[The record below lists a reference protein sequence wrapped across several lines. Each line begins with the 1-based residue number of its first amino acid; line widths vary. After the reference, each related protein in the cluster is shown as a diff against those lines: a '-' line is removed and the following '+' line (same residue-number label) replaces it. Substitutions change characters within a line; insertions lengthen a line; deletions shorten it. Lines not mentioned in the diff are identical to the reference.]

1 MTQDSAGRRTL
12 RRNIRELSPHA
23 WILIGG
29 SFINR
34 FGSFVVP
41 FLVLYLRQRHFS
53 IARSGT
59 ALAAYGAGE
68 LIASPV
74 GGYLADRIGRRWTI
88 ALSMYASAA
97 AMIALWRVD
106 TYGPIL
112 GLAFVAGLVS
122 EARRP
127 ASLALLTDLVPTD
140 QRVTV
145 FAVLRLAENLAFAAG
160 VALGGF
166 LANTSFAW
174 LFVGDALSSAVYGSV
189 ALLALPEGTRSSR
202 AEERRRGEGWR
213 AALADRSFV
222 LFMAASVLLFFVY
235 FQQQSTLPIY
245 VRANGLTNADFGLL
259 LSLNGV
265 IVLLFELPISAI
277 TMRHAKKPT
286 IALGFLLVGLGFG
299 LTGFAHGFAALA
311 AIVSVW
317 TLGEMIAAPVS
328 YAYVADL
335 APEHLRGRYQ
345 GLYGLC
351 FGIAAIAGP
360 AGGTILYA
368 NGARGF
374 WALCGALGLLAALVA
389 LGTRERAGH
398 GRHRMGAVRPLGPSD
413 WTVG

>member
-1 MTQDSAGRRTL
+1 M
-12 RRNIRELSPHA
+12 
-23 WILIGG
+23 
-29 SFINR
+29 
-34 FGSFVVP
+34 
-41 FLVLYLRQRHFS
+41 
-53 IARSGT
+53 
-59 ALAAYGAGE
+59 
-68 LIASPV
+68 
-74 GGYLADRIGRRWTI
+74 
-88 ALSMYASAA
+88 
-97 AMIALWRVD
+97 
-106 TYGPIL
+106 
-112 GLAFVAGLVS
+112 
-122 EARRP
+122 
-127 ASLALLTDLVPTD
+127 
-140 QRVTV
+140 
-145 FAVLRLAENLAFAAG
+145 
-160 VALGGF
+160 
-166 LANTSFAW
+166 
-174 LFVGDALSSAVYGSV
+174 
-189 ALLALPEGTRSSR
+189 
-202 AEERRRGEGWR
+202 
-213 AALADRSFV
+213 
-222 LFMAASVLLFFVY
+222 
-235 FQQQSTLPIY
+235 
-245 VRANGLTNADFGLL
+245 RANGLTNADFGLL